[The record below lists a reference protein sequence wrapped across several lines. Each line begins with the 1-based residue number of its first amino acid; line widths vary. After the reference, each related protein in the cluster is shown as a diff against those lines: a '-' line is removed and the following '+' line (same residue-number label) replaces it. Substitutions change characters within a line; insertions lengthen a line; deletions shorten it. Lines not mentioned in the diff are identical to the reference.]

1 MVLKAKALLK
11 EDNIKTISLIEKNT
25 FELIQMLVKNPELF
39 PFIDTSDILTVNE
52 TELAITSY
60 DLQTR
65 RLVVL
70 VKKLFDA
77 EKIEDLS
84 RTLVE
89 YVVGEELPYL
99 EDVFS
104 PTVNPKKLK
113 GQGISDEGIVKLKV
127 ISYLFKHFKSPDIN
141 NKILNE
147 KRNKSIE
154 SNIIDNNLTPRNIY
168 NKFKCLKSAK
178 NEELYILCF
187 DSKKNIDKTLRYTND
202 HPNTTQMKIETIKEI
217 AKNKTWKGFLFV
229 HNHPTGQSN
238 PSKADISFT
247 KKVAEIMAEQNKP
260 IIDHVIIGKENYF
273 SFYENN

>member
-1 MVLKAKALLK
+1 MALKAKALLK
-11 EDNIKTISLIEKNT
+11 DDNVKTISLIEKNT
-25 FELIQMLVKNPELF
+25 FELIQMLIKDPELF
-39 PFIDTSDILTVNE
+39 PFIDTSDILTVSE

-60 DLQTR
+60 DLKTR
-65 RLVVL
+65 RLIVL
-70 VKKLFDA
+70 IKKLFDV
-77 EKIEDLS
+77 EKIEDLN

-147 KRNKSIE
+147 KRNKSID
-154 SNIIDNNLTPRNIY
+154 SPSIDKNLSPRNIY

-187 DSKKNIDKTLRYTND
+187 DSKKNINKTLRYTND
-202 HPNTTQMKIETIKEI
+202 HPNTAQMKIETLREI
-217 AKNKTWKGFLFV
+217 AKNKTWKGFLFI
-229 HNHPTGQSN
+229 HNHPNGKSTPSN
-238 PSKADISFT
+238 ADIDFT
-247 KKVAEIMAEQNKP
+247 KRASEIMDEYKKP